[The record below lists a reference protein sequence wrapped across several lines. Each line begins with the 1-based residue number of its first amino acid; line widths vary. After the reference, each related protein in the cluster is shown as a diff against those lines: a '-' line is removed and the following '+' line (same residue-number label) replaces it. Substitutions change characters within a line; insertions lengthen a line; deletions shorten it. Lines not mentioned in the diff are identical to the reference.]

1 MAKTLVASTRQP
13 VNRLSAWSSPIEIPY
28 EDDLIHHLE
37 DDGTISH
44 DPAYPDSDCP
54 CHEEE
59 DEQADTSEIA
69 AAMHAYQ
76 DEFFSLSPAGNNTGG
91 TSLDRLVAARVL
103 ALVAW

>member
-1 MAKTLVASTRQP
+1 MAKILVTSTRQP

-37 DDGTISH
+37 DDGTIMH
-44 DPAYPDSDCP
+44 DPLNPDPYCP

-59 DEQADTSEIA
+59 DEQGDTSEFA
-69 AAMHAYQ
+69 AAMSSYQ
-76 DEFFSLSPAGNNTGG
+76 RDFYSLSPAGNNTGG
-91 TSLDRLVAARVL
+91 TSLDRLVTARVL

>member
-1 MAKTLVASTRQP
+1 MVQIAQTMRQP
-13 VNRLSAWSSPIEIPY
+13 INRTRASVIEIPY

-44 DPAYPDSDCP
+44 DPLYPDPECP
-54 CHEEE
+54 CHEEG
-59 DEQADTSEIA
+59 DEQVDTSEIA
-69 AAMHAYQ
+69 AAMNSYQ
-76 DEFFSLSPAGNNTGG
+76 RDFYSLSPAGNNTGG